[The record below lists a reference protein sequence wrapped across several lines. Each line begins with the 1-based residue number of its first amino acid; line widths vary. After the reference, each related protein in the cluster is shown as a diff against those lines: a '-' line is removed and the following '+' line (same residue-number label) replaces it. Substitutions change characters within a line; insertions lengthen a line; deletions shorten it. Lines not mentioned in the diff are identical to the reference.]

1 MALAP
6 SDMFC
11 FSLYSATHAMQQAY
25 RPLLEDLG
33 VTYPQYLVLS
43 ALWSSDGPLTVGGIG
58 LQVQLDSSTLTP
70 LLKRLEAA
78 GLVQRSRDPKDERQ
92 VRVALT
98 EKGAALEAKAAHI
111 PECILEKTGLDI
123 ETLQRLRAE
132 VLAVA
137 EKLRASGG

>member
-1 MALAP
+1 
-6 SDMFC
+6 MFC

-25 RPLLEDLG
+25 RPLLENLG

-43 ALWSSDGPLTVGGIG
+43 ALWSSKAPLTVGGIG
-58 LQVQLDSSTLTP
+58 QQVQLDSSTLTP

-78 GLVQRSRDPKDERQ
+78 GLVRRSRDPKDERQ
-92 VRVALT
+92 VLVSLT
-98 EKGAALEAKAAHI
+98 DEGTALEAQAAHI

-123 ETLQRLRAE
+123 ETLQRLRSE

-137 EKLRASGG
+137 EKLRAVGD